1 MEKQNTIPDYA
12 LKTLARHA
20 LESCCEYLKDPKHQK
35 EFEQWFYDKYGYKY
49 SDRHEQHQK

>member
-35 EFEQWFYDKYGYKY
+35 EFEQ
-49 SDRHEQHQK
+49 